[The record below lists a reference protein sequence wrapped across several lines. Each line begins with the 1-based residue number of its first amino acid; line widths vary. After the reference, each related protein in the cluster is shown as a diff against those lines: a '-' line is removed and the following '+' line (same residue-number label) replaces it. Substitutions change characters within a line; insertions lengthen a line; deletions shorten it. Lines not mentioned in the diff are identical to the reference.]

1 MFDRE
6 QNSEIIYDRHQV
18 SLVTANYDVMAKSI
32 QWQSPQNITPVK
44 VEFDQFGRLTKWE
57 RGLLK
62 KSYDFDMQGR
72 LVEVKHSDS
81 NGIMY
86 KYDKKVLDMV
96 ICLAFFFI
104 NLSKVIFFISE
115 FYWKLH

>member
-96 ICLAFFFI
+96 ICNSFFI
-104 NLSKVIFFISE
+104 NLSNIMFFIAE